1 MTIREHMTPDP
12 VVLPSSATLAD
23 AARSMRDE
31 DIGDVLVE
39 EDGEL
44 RGVATDRDIVVRA
57 IAEGADPTR
66 ATLAEVCSNGLVTV
80 SPDDSVID
88 AERLMRQHAVR
99 RVPVVEGGRAIGMI
113 SIGDLAIDLDSESA
127 LADISAAPAN
137 S

>member
-1 MTIREHMTPDP
+1 MSIREHMTPNP
-12 VVLPSSATLAD
+12 VVLPSNTTLAD
-23 AARSMRDE
+23 AARRMRDE
-31 DIGDVLVE
+31 EIGDVLVE
-39 EDGEL
+39 DGGEL

-57 IAEGADPTR
+57 IAEGADPQT
-66 ATLAEVCSNGLVTV
+66 ATLGEVCSGGLVTV

-88 AERLMRQHAVR
+88 AERLMRQHAIR
-99 RVPVVEGGRAIGMI
+99 RVPVVEAGQAVGMI